1 MTKKYLLAIFF
12 FFSCWSGPES
22 PAVQTEYNFEDVAY
36 GSASVAYPHENKV
49 FIGSYKSD
57 RIAIF
62 KR

>member
-1 MTKKYLLAIFF
+1 MRADKDLNIL
-12 FFSCWSGPES
+12 E
-22 PAVQTEYNFEDVAY
+22 EYNFEDVAY